1 MVSVQVDD
9 AAAKNVPRI
18 DGYCTSWRIGTLATA
33 SQPAGT
39 HRVSFRLEASAPD
52 KAKILFEHNRPDL
65 GKNLAKYAENA
76 WYASAILLLG
86 DIIPADAATAK

>member
-1 MVSVQVDD
+1 M
-9 AAAKNVPRI
+9 PRI
-18 DGYCTSWRIGTLATA
+18 DGYCTYWRIGTLNTG

-39 HRVSFRLEASAPD
+39 HRVTIRLEASAPD

-65 GKNLAKYAENA
+65 EKNPDKYAENA

-86 DIIPADAATAK
+86 DLIPADAAPAK